1 MNTYLLFKSIHL
13 IAVISW
19 MAGLLYLP
27 RIFVYHSE
35 ADRDKK
41 SEDLISTFKIME
53 RRLFIY
59 IMNPAMIVSWIFGI
73 LLIHS
78 IGINSFGS
86 LWLQL
91 KMFFIVILTIYHFF
105 LLQCLRKFAE
115 NRNSY
120 SSKFYRIINEIPTVL
135 LIMIIFVVV
144 FKFICASCLLH
155 IDFPNYLINVRSYIA
170 LNHKSNSSTVA
181 SVWGRTV
188 NNHWVVKR

>member
-91 KMFFIVILTIYHFF
+91 KMFFVVILTIYHFF

-135 LIMIIFVVV
+135 LIGIIFIIV
-144 FKFICASCLLH
+144 FKPL
-155 IDFPNYLINVRSYIA
+155 
-170 LNHKSNSSTVA
+170 
-181 SVWGRTV
+181 
-188 NNHWVVKR
+188 

>member
-35 ADRDKK
+35 AFKNNK
-41 SEDLISTFKIME
+41 SEDLMSTFKVME

-59 IMNPAMIVSWIFGI
+59 IMNPAMIVSWIFGM
-73 LLIHS
+73 LLIHT
-78 IGINSFGS
+78 IGVDNFGS

-91 KMFFIVILTIYHFF
+91 KLAFVIVLTIYHIF
-105 LLQCLRKFAE
+105 LFQCLRKFAE
-115 NRNSY
+115 NMNTY

-135 LIMIIFVVV
+135 LIGIVLVVV
-144 FKFICASCLLH
+144 FKPL
-155 IDFPNYLINVRSYIA
+155 
-170 LNHKSNSSTVA
+170 
-181 SVWGRTV
+181 
-188 NNHWVVKR
+188 